1 MAMAAPPGWERPK
14 ISESILDHVGMTPLV
29 RINNIGSDSHAC
41 EILAKCE
48 FLSAGGSVK
57 DRIGKRMILDAEKQG
72 RIKPG
77 DTLIEPTSGNTG
89 IGLAI
94 TALIRG
100 YRMVITLPE
109 KMSNEKMNLLKAL
122 GAEIIRT
129 PTEAAW
135 DAPDSHI
142 GVAQRLHA
150 QIPNS
155 HILDQYT
162 NPSNPL
168 AHYEG
173 TAEEILYQ
181 CDGRLDMVVI
191 GAGTG
196 GTITGVAKRLREVLG
211 EHVTVV
217 GVDPQGSILAEPDTL
232 NATGRGASYLVE
244 GIGYDFIPQVLD
256 RSLVD
261 EWVKTD
267 DTSALKMA
275 RRLLRE
281 EGLLCGGSSGAAMH
295 AAMLA
300 AARLGAGK
308 RVVVILP
315 DATRNYMSKFITD
328 EWMVANDLEPPSLL
342 TRSSALLGLLDQSSS
357 REEWW
362 AKKTVV
368 DLHLPSPITVPPT
381 LACSVAAEVMREH
394 GIDQLPVVDD
404 ALGVVGVVTLGHL
417 SSKILSKAAS
427 PRDPCSMLMFTRF
440 AQAPLATPLAA
451 FSRIFERDAFCI
463 VVAPM
468 RHLASRAA
476 FDATQTKKV
485 VVAVC
490 TQVDLLKYV
499 MDGSAAAGEMM
510 WQQYMKPPAQPHS
523 PPTNRAHDLSR
534 GRNELDCAQMAW
546 AFMKPPSPPTS
557 PVKPPTNRAH
567 ELSRGRN
574 ELDCAQLAWAFMKP
588 PSPPT
593 SPVKLDA
600 KPPTNS
606 AHELESGNNEL
617 SCAQMAWAFMKPPSP
632 RGRCSAPRVPR
643 PPQSAPEPDKHFAS
657 PLLTTESGEVGLPK
671 LDLSGLGHSLGDD
684 QPSADDASGQPT
696 RFATPNVAPVA
707 MGHDAV
713 DSLKLPKSLRV

>member
-1 MAMAAPPGWERPK
+1 
-14 ISESILDHVGMTPLV
+14 
-29 RINNIGSDSHAC
+29 
-41 EILAKCE
+41 
-48 FLSAGGSVK
+48 
-57 DRIGKRMILDAEKQG
+57 
-72 RIKPG
+72 
-77 DTLIEPTSGNTG
+77 
-89 IGLAI
+89 
-94 TALIRG
+94 
-100 YRMVITLPE
+100 
-109 KMSNEKMNLLKAL
+109 
-122 GAEIIRT
+122 
-129 PTEAAW
+129 
-135 DAPDSHI
+135 
-142 GVAQRLHA
+142 
-150 QIPNS
+150 
-155 HILDQYT
+155 
-162 NPSNPL
+162 
-168 AHYEG
+168 
-173 TAEEILYQ
+173 
-181 CDGRLDMVVI
+181 
-191 GAGTG
+191 
-196 GTITGVAKRLREVLG
+196 
-211 EHVTVV
+211 
-217 GVDPQGSILAEPDTL
+217 
-232 NATGRGASYLVE
+232 
-244 GIGYDFIPQVLD
+244 
-256 RSLVD
+256 
-261 EWVKTD
+261 
-267 DTSALKMA
+267 
-275 RRLLRE
+275 
-281 EGLLCGGSSGAAMH
+281 
-295 AAMLA
+295 
-300 AARLGAGK
+300 
-308 RVVVILP
+308 
-315 DATRNYMSKFITD
+315 
-328 EWMVANDLEPPSLL
+328 
-342 TRSSALLGLLDQSSS
+342 
-357 REEWW
+357 
-362 AKKTVV
+362 
-368 DLHLPSPITVPPT
+368 VPPT

-534 GRNELDCAQMAW
+534 GRNELDCAQ
-546 AFMKPPSPPTS
+546 
-557 PVKPPTNRAH
+557 
-567 ELSRGRN
+567 
-574 ELDCAQLAWAFMKP
+574 LAWAFMKP